1 MSFVQK
7 HLLEANQPHIMKL
20 VERCKT
26 SDKNA
31 QIQLYNA
38 YYKAMY
44 NAAHRILKDSFEA
57 EDIMQEAFFT
67 AFTKLDMYK
76 GEVAF
81 GAWLKRIVI
90 NKSLTQLKKNNRY
103 QEVKMEVVSNKEIE
117 EESID
122 YRGLSSK
129 LVLNTLQSLKDNY
142 RVVLTLNL
150 IEGYDYDEIA
160 QILNYSNE
168 NVRTTVSRAKK
179 KLKQALLAENTKAQ
193 AYGR

>member
-1 MSFVQK
+1 M
-7 HLLEANQPHIMKL
+7 EANQLHIIKL

-44 NAAHRILKDSFEA
+44 NTAHRILKDSFEA
-57 EDIMQEAFFT
+57 EDIMQEAFLT

-103 QEVKMEVVSNKEIE
+103 QEVKMEVVSKKEIE

-122 YRGLSSK
+122 YIGLSSK